1 MLNINIFNRISS
13 IILIMGIA
21 SLFVGCATMGGGRYV
36 DESYTLGL
44 QSEKAK
50 DCKTA
55 ITYFDEA
62 INNFESFGEWM
73 RSMQFK
79 KQYDKDNGVSLLMD
93 SDFMQ
98 HRAYTHRANCKKQ
111 LGDMAGYKADLEL
124 AEKQEPLDD
133 AMFDY
138 VATGTEDQ
146 KEARASMN
154 KSSQPLEDAKYC
166 LSSTWENT
174 CDREI
179 VVRGT
184 GSMNDKCN
192 TSLSLPIG
200 PGQMSGMGAMSKVCT
215 LNEVSV
221 HFAR

>member
-1 MLNINIFNRISS
+1 MQKINCFNKACSVILML
-13 IILIMGIA
+13 GIA
-21 SLFVGCATMGGGRYV
+21 SLFVGCASLGGGRYV
-36 DESYTLGL
+36 HDSYKLGL
-44 QSEKAK
+44 ESEQAK
-50 DCKTA
+50 DFKTA
-55 ITYFDEA
+55 ITHYDDA
-62 INNFESFGEWM
+62 IKNFESFGDWM
-73 RSMQFK
+73 RSMQYK
-79 KQYDKDNGVSLLMD
+79 GQYYNDGPGSLLLD
-93 SDFMQ
+93 SNFMQ
-98 HRAYTHRANCKKQ
+98 HRAYRHRAYSKKQ
-111 LGDMAGYKADLEL
+111 LGDIAGHKADLAL
-124 AEKQEPLDD
+124 AEKQEPLDIAMYDQISD
-133 AMFDY
+133 A
-138 VATGTEDQ
+138 AN
-146 KEARASMN
+146 EAQGIEKKASA
-154 KSSQPLEDAKYC
+154 KPPEDAKHC